1 MNTRRVVVA
10 FLLSLAMAAQA
21 SAAGSSS
28 STDQFVTDANGDTDV
43 IRRSQWSDFNGASVA
58 VDQLLKS
65 DGFGRLIYRYDEQ
78 TEATKLYH
86 QAICE
91 SVGMTPSSGEG
102 IAGGSASGWACEGE
116 SAEGELGHQ
125 IAPKSV
131 DWVTTTA
138 PSGQVPV
145 GISYHSTGQMRMQSS
160 VGGQRRATVGVDN
173 GRCTYTDVKHFS
185 GAFTNSGQVFVA
197 CIVHQSRFVN
207 TSMDVCIPRRC
218 GSHRGTQFAR

>member
-1 MNTRRVVVA
+1 MRMKRVAVA
-10 FLLSLAMAAQA
+10 FLVSLAMAAQA
-21 SAAGSSS
+21 SAAGPSS

-91 SVGMTPSSGEG
+91 SVRMTPSSGDG

-125 IAPKSV
+125 RAPRSV

-145 GISYHSTGQMRMQSS
+145 GVTYHSTGQMSLL
-160 VGGQRRATVGVDN
+160 
-173 GRCTYTDVKHFS
+173 VK
-185 GAFTNSGQVFVA
+185 
-197 CIVHQSRFVN
+197 
-207 TSMDVCIPRRC
+207 
-218 GSHRGTQFAR
+218 

>member
-1 MNTRRVVVA
+1 MRMNRVAVA
-10 FLLSLAMAAQA
+10 FLLPLAMAAQV
-21 SAAGSSS
+21 SATESAD
-28 STDQFVTDANGDTDV
+28 STDQFVTDANGDTHV
-43 IRRSQWSDFNGASVA
+43 IRRSQWSDFNGASVV

-116 SAEGELGHQ
+116 SAEAELGHQ
-125 IAPKSV
+125 MAPRSV
-131 DWVTTTA
+131 DWVSTTA

-145 GISYHSTGQMRMQSS
+145 GVTYHSTGQMRMQSS
-160 VGGQRRATVGVDN
+160 IGGPRRATVGVDN

-185 GAFTNSGQVFVA
+185 GAFTDSGQIIVA

-207 TSMDVCIPRRC
+207 TSMDVCTPRRC